1 MSVKYKLSQIVD
13 HSHPSRNG
21 KWFARVCVSG
31 VVHTPELAD
40 MITRRCTATE
50 ADTLAVLSA
59 LKNVMKE
66 QLMDGQKVVLDSF
79 GYFHTGIKSVAL
91 SPSVEFKPKEHIKR
105 VYTHFVPAGY
115 YDSATHRVHR
125 SFNDGIRLEE
135 MEDYSRPKRMSGADA
150 EKS

>member
-50 ADTLAVLSA
+50 ADHAGDRKEISFTVCLSHW
-59 LKNVMKE
+59 LRPVPCTFSS
-66 QLMDGQKVVLDSF
+66 LD
-79 GYFHTGIKSVAL
+79 L
-91 SPSVEFKPKEHIKR
+91 SHS
-105 VYTHFVPAGY
+105 
-115 YDSATHRVHR
+115 
-125 SFNDGIRLEE
+125 
-135 MEDYSRPKRMSGADA
+135 
-150 EKS
+150 